1 MNIFRTFVI
10 VNNFSKFSLKMELSK
25 EILVSNFSKY
35 KKRLIT
41 YVGEQEAES
50 IIEEL
55 GGDDA
60 VMNATYA
67 NTDNTG
73 LAYEGSF
80 TETVIALT
88 VYAIKINDLLPEEKQ
103 VSKESIA
110 KVALLSQIGKVL
122 LFKPQ
127 TNDWRRKN
135 LGENYTYAELD
146 GAIRVGERSI
156 LIAMNSGV
164 KFPEFE
170 FEAMRIMDK
179 QNENADNYSKYFS
192 GTLSMV
198 IKQANE
204 MIDMINRKH

>member
-1 MNIFRTFVI
+1 
-10 VNNFSKFSLKMELSK
+10 MELSK

-67 NTDNTG
+67 NTDSTG
-73 LAYEGSF
+73 LAYDGSF

-135 LGENYTYAELD
+135 LGENYSYA
-146 GAIRVGERSI
+146 
-156 LIAMNSGV
+156 
-164 KFPEFE
+164 
-170 FEAMRIMDK
+170 
-179 QNENADNYSKYFS
+179 
-192 GTLSMV
+192 
-198 IKQANE
+198 
-204 MIDMINRKH
+204 

>member
-1 MNIFRTFVI
+1 
-10 VNNFSKFSLKMELSK
+10 MELSK

-41 YVGEQEAES
+41 YVGEQETES

-73 LAYEGSF
+73 LAYDGSF
-80 TETVIALT
+80 TETIIALT
-88 VYAIKINDLLPEEKQ
+88 VYASKINNLLPEEKQ

-146 GAIRVGERSI
+146 GAIRVSERSI

-164 KFPEFE
+164 KFTEFE

-204 MIDMINRKH
+204 MIDIINRKH

>member
-1 MNIFRTFVI
+1 
-10 VNNFSKFSLKMELSK
+10 MELSK

-67 NTDNTG
+67 NTENTG
-73 LAYEGSF
+73 LAYDGSF

-164 KFPEFE
+164 KFTEFE

-204 MIDMINRKH
+204 MIDIINRKH

>member
-1 MNIFRTFVI
+1 
-10 VNNFSKFSLKMELSK
+10 MELSK

-164 KFPEFE
+164 KFTEFE

-204 MIDMINRKH
+204 MIDIINRKH

>member
-1 MNIFRTFVI
+1 
-10 VNNFSKFSLKMELSK
+10 MELSK

-35 KKRLIT
+35 KKKLIT

-67 NTDNTG
+67 NMDNTG
-73 LAYEGSF
+73 LAYDGSF

-88 VYAIKINDLLPEEKQ
+88 VYAIKINGLLPEEKQ

-146 GAIRVGERSI
+146 GAIRVVERSI

-164 KFPEFE
+164 KFTEFE

-192 GTLSMV
+192 GALSMV

-204 MIDMINRKH
+204 MIDIINRKH

>member
-1 MNIFRTFVI
+1 
-10 VNNFSKFSLKMELSK
+10 MELSK

-35 KKRLIT
+35 KKKLIT

-67 NTDNTG
+67 NMDNTG
-73 LAYEGSF
+73 LAYDGSF

-88 VYAIKINDLLPEEKQ
+88 VYAIKINGLLPEEKQ

-164 KFPEFE
+164 KFTEFE

-204 MIDMINRKH
+204 MIDIINRKH

>member
-1 MNIFRTFVI
+1 
-10 VNNFSKFSLKMELSK
+10 MELSK

-35 KKRLIT
+35 KKKLIT
-41 YVGEQEAES
+41 YVGEQETES

-67 NTDNTG
+67 NMDNTG
-73 LAYEGSF
+73 LAYDGSF

-88 VYAIKINDLLPEEKQ
+88 VYAIKINGLLPEEKQ

-164 KFPEFE
+164 KFTEFE

>member
-1 MNIFRTFVI
+1 
-10 VNNFSKFSLKMELSK
+10 MELSK

-67 NTDNTG
+67 NMDNTG
-73 LAYEGSF
+73 LAYDGSF

-103 VSKESIA
+103 VNKESIA

-135 LGENYTYAELD
+135 LGENYSYAELD

-164 KFPEFE
+164 KFTEFE

-192 GTLSMV
+192 GTLSMI

-204 MIDMINRKH
+204 MIDIINRKH

>member
-1 MNIFRTFVI
+1 
-10 VNNFSKFSLKMELSK
+10 MELSK

-41 YVGEQEAES
+41 YVGEQEAKS

-67 NTDNTG
+67 NTENTG
-73 LAYEGSF
+73 LAYDGSF

-164 KFPEFE
+164 KFTEFE

-204 MIDMINRKH
+204 MIDIINRKH

>member
-1 MNIFRTFVI
+1 
-10 VNNFSKFSLKMELSK
+10 MELSK

-67 NTDNTG
+67 NMENTG
-73 LAYEGSF
+73 LAYDGSF

-135 LGENYTYAELD
+135 LGEKYTYTELD

-164 KFPEFE
+164 KFTEFE

-204 MIDMINRKH
+204 MIDIINRQH

>member
-1 MNIFRTFVI
+1 
-10 VNNFSKFSLKMELSK
+10 MELSK

-60 VMNATYA
+60 VINATYA
-67 NTDNTG
+67 NTENTG
-73 LAYEGSF
+73 LAYDGSF

-88 VYAIKINDLLPEEKQ
+88 VYAIKINELLPEEKQ

-110 KVALLSQIGKVL
+110 KVALLSQIGKVQ

-164 KFPEFE
+164 KFTEFE

-204 MIDMINRKH
+204 MIDIINRKH

>member
-1 MNIFRTFVI
+1 
-10 VNNFSKFSLKMELSK
+10 MELSK

-35 KKRLIT
+35 KKKLIT
-41 YVGEQEAES
+41 YVGEQETES

-67 NTDNTG
+67 NMDNTG
-73 LAYEGSF
+73 LAYDGSF

-88 VYAIKINDLLPEEKQ
+88 VYAIKINGLLPEEKQ

-135 LGENYTYAELD
+135 LGENYSYAELD

-164 KFPEFE
+164 KFTEFE

-192 GTLSMV
+192 GTLSMI

-204 MIDMINRKH
+204 MIDIINRKH

>member
-1 MNIFRTFVI
+1 
-10 VNNFSKFSLKMELSK
+10 MELSK

-41 YVGEQEAES
+41 YVGEQETES

-73 LAYEGSF
+73 LAYDGSF
-80 TETVIALT
+80 TETIIALT
-88 VYAIKINDLLPEEKQ
+88 EYAIKINNLLPEEKQ

-146 GAIRVGERSI
+146 GAIRVSERSI

-164 KFPEFE
+164 KFTEFE

-204 MIDMINRKH
+204 MIDIINRKH

>member
-1 MNIFRTFVI
+1 
-10 VNNFSKFSLKMELSK
+10 MELSN

-35 KKRLIT
+35 KKRLVA
-41 YVGEQEAES
+41 YVGEQEAAS

-55 GGDDA
+55 GGEDA

-67 NTDNTG
+67 NTENTG
-73 LAYEGSF
+73 LAYNGSF
-80 TETVIALT
+80 TETIIALT
-88 VYAIKINDLLPEEKQ
+88 VYAIKINDLLPQEKQ
-103 VSKESIA
+103 ASKESIA

-127 TNDWRRKN
+127 DNEWRKKN

-164 KFPEFE
+164 KFTELE

-192 GTLSMV
+192 GTLSTV

-204 MIDMINRKH
+204 IIDLIHRKK

>member
-1 MNIFRTFVI
+1 
-10 VNNFSKFSLKMELSK
+10 MELSK

-67 NTDNTG
+67 NMENTG
-73 LAYEGSF
+73 LAYDGSF

-127 TNDWRRKN
+127 TNDWRSKN
-135 LGENYTYAELD
+135 LGEKYTYTELD

-164 KFPEFE
+164 KFTEFE

-204 MIDMINRKH
+204 MIDIINRKH

>member
-1 MNIFRTFVI
+1 
-10 VNNFSKFSLKMELSK
+10 MELSK

-67 NTDNTG
+67 NMENTG
-73 LAYEGSF
+73 LAYDGSF

-127 TNDWRRKN
+127 TNDWRSKN
-135 LGENYTYAELD
+135 LGEKYTYTELD

-164 KFPEFE
+164 KFTEFE

-192 GTLSMV
+192 GALSMV

-204 MIDMINRKH
+204 MIDIINRKH

>member
-1 MNIFRTFVI
+1 
-10 VNNFSKFSLKMELSK
+10 MELSK

-41 YVGEQEAES
+41 YVGEQETES

-73 LAYEGSF
+73 LAYDGSF

-135 LGENYTYAELD
+135 LGENYSYAELD

-164 KFPEFE
+164 KFTEFE

-204 MIDMINRKH
+204 MIDIINRKH

>member
-1 MNIFRTFVI
+1 
-10 VNNFSKFSLKMELSK
+10 MEFSK

-73 LAYEGSF
+73 LAYDGSF

-127 TNDWRRKN
+127 TNEWRRKN
-135 LGENYTYAELD
+135 LGENYSYTELD

-164 KFPEFE
+164 KFTEFE

-204 MIDMINRKH
+204 MIDIINRKH

>member
-1 MNIFRTFVI
+1 
-10 VNNFSKFSLKMELSK
+10 MELSK

-35 KKRLIT
+35 KKKLIT
-41 YVGEQEAES
+41 YVGEQETES

-67 NTDNTG
+67 NMDNTG
-73 LAYEGSF
+73 LAYDGSF

-88 VYAIKINDLLPEEKQ
+88 VYAIKINGLLPEEKQ

-127 TNDWRRKN
+127 TNDWRKKN

-156 LIAMNSGV
+156 LIAMNAGV
-164 KFPEFE
+164 KFTEFE

-179 QNENADNYSKYFS
+179 QNENSDNYSKYFS

>member
-1 MNIFRTFVI
+1 MNIFRTFVV

-35 KKRLIT
+35 KKKLIT

-67 NTDNTG
+67 NMDNTG
-73 LAYEGSF
+73 LAYDGSF

-88 VYAIKINDLLPEEKQ
+88 VYAIKINGLLPEEKQ

-164 KFPEFE
+164 KFTEFE

-192 GTLSMV
+192 GALSMV

-204 MIDMINRKH
+204 MIDIINRKH

>member
-1 MNIFRTFVI
+1 
-10 VNNFSKFSLKMELSK
+10 
-25 EILVSNFSKY
+25 
-35 KKRLIT
+35 
-41 YVGEQEAES
+41 
-50 IIEEL
+50 
-55 GGDDA
+55 
-60 VMNATYA
+60 MNATYA
-67 NTDNTG
+67 NMDNTG
-73 LAYEGSF
+73 LAYDGSF

-88 VYAIKINDLLPEEKQ
+88 VYAIKINGLLPEEKQ

-164 KFPEFE
+164 KFTEFE

-192 GTLSMV
+192 GALSMV

-204 MIDMINRKH
+204 MIDIINRKH

>member
-1 MNIFRTFVI
+1 
-10 VNNFSKFSLKMELSK
+10 MELSK

-67 NTDNTG
+67 NTENTG
-73 LAYEGSF
+73 LAYDGSF

-88 VYAIKINDLLPEEKQ
+88 VYAIKINELLPEEKQ

-164 KFPEFE
+164 KFTEFE

-204 MIDMINRKH
+204 MIDIINRKH

>member
-1 MNIFRTFVI
+1 
-10 VNNFSKFSLKMELSK
+10 MELSK

-35 KKRLIT
+35 KKKLIT

-67 NTDNTG
+67 NMDNTG
-73 LAYEGSF
+73 LAYDGSF

-88 VYAIKINDLLPEEKQ
+88 VYAIKINELLPEEKQ

-164 KFPEFE
+164 KFTEFE

-192 GTLSMV
+192 GALSMV

-204 MIDMINRKH
+204 MIDIINRKH

>member
-1 MNIFRTFVI
+1 MNIFRIFVI

-67 NTDNTG
+67 NMDNTG
-73 LAYEGSF
+73 LAYDGSF

-135 LGENYTYAELD
+135 LGENYSYAELD

-164 KFPEFE
+164 KFTEFE

-204 MIDMINRKH
+204 MIDIINRKH

>member
-1 MNIFRTFVI
+1 
-10 VNNFSKFSLKMELSK
+10 MELSK

-41 YVGEQEAES
+41 YVGEQETES

-73 LAYEGSF
+73 LAYDGSF

-88 VYAIKINDLLPEEKQ
+88 VYAIKINNLLPEEKQ

-146 GAIRVGERSI
+146 GAIRVSERSI

-164 KFPEFE
+164 KFTEFE

-204 MIDMINRKH
+204 MIDIINRKH

>member
-1 MNIFRTFVI
+1 
-10 VNNFSKFSLKMELSK
+10 MELSK

-41 YVGEQEAES
+41 YVGEREAES

-67 NTDNTG
+67 NTENTG
-73 LAYEGSF
+73 LAYDGSF

-88 VYAIKINDLLPEEKQ
+88 VYAIKINELLPEEKQ

-164 KFPEFE
+164 KFTEFE

-204 MIDMINRKH
+204 MIDIINRKH

>member
-1 MNIFRTFVI
+1 
-10 VNNFSKFSLKMELSK
+10 MELSK

-41 YVGEQEAES
+41 YVGEQETES
-50 IIEEL
+50 ITEEL

-73 LAYEGSF
+73 LAYDGSF

-88 VYAIKINDLLPEEKQ
+88 VYAIKINNLLPEEKQ

-146 GAIRVGERSI
+146 GAIRVSERSI

-164 KFPEFE
+164 KFTEFE

-204 MIDMINRKH
+204 MIDIINRKH

>member
-1 MNIFRTFVI
+1 
-10 VNNFSKFSLKMELSK
+10 MELSK

-73 LAYEGSF
+73 LAYDGSF

-164 KFPEFE
+164 KFTEFE

-179 QNENADNYSKYFS
+179 QNENGDNYSKYFS

-204 MIDMINRKH
+204 MIEVIKRKQQ

>member
-1 MNIFRTFVI
+1 
-10 VNNFSKFSLKMELSK
+10 MELSK

-41 YVGEQEAES
+41 YVGEREAES

-67 NTDNTG
+67 NTENTG
-73 LAYEGSF
+73 LAYDGSF

-88 VYAIKINDLLPEEKQ
+88 VYAIKINNLLPEEKQ

-135 LGENYTYAELD
+135 LGENYSYAELD
-146 GAIRVGERSI
+146 GAIRVGERSM

-164 KFPEFE
+164 KFTEFE

-192 GTLSMV
+192 GALSMV

-204 MIDMINRKH
+204 MIDIINRKH

>member
-1 MNIFRTFVI
+1 
-10 VNNFSKFSLKMELSK
+10 MELSK

-41 YVGEQEAES
+41 YVGEQETES

-67 NTDNTG
+67 NMDNTG
-73 LAYEGSF
+73 LAYDGSF

-88 VYAIKINDLLPEEKQ
+88 VYAIKINGLLPEEKQ

-164 KFPEFE
+164 KFTEFE

-204 MIDMINRKH
+204 MIDIINRKH

>member
-1 MNIFRTFVI
+1 
-10 VNNFSKFSLKMELSK
+10 MELSK
-25 EILVSNFSKY
+25 EILVSYFSKY

-55 GGDDA
+55 GGDNA

-67 NTDNTG
+67 NTENTG
-73 LAYEGSF
+73 LAYDGSF

-164 KFPEFE
+164 KFTEFE

-179 QNENADNYSKYFS
+179 QNENGDNYSKYFS

-204 MIDMINRKH
+204 MIEVIKRKQQ

>member
-1 MNIFRTFVI
+1 
-10 VNNFSKFSLKMELSK
+10 MELSK
-25 EILVSNFSKY
+25 ESLVRNFSKY
-35 KKRLIT
+35 KKKLIT
-41 YVGEQEAES
+41 YVGEQETES
-50 IIEEL
+50 IIEAL

-67 NTDNTG
+67 HMDNPG
-73 LAYEGSF
+73 LAYDGSF

-88 VYAIKINDLLPEEKQ
+88 VYAIKINGLLPEEKQ

-164 KFPEFE
+164 KFTEFE

-192 GTLSMV
+192 GALSMV

-204 MIDMINRKH
+204 MIDIINRKH

>member
-1 MNIFRTFVI
+1 
-10 VNNFSKFSLKMELSK
+10 MELSQ

-35 KKRLIT
+35 KKKLIT

-67 NTDNTG
+67 NMDNTG
-73 LAYEGSF
+73 LAYDGSF

-88 VYAIKINDLLPEEKQ
+88 VYAIKINELLPEEKQ

-146 GAIRVGERSI
+146 GDIRVGERSI

-164 KFPEFE
+164 KFTEFE

-192 GTLSMV
+192 GALSMV

-204 MIDMINRKH
+204 MIDIINRKH

>member
-1 MNIFRTFVI
+1 
-10 VNNFSKFSLKMELSK
+10 MELSK

-35 KKRLIT
+35 KKKLIT

-67 NTDNTG
+67 NMDNTG
-73 LAYEGSF
+73 LAYDGSF

-88 VYAIKINDLLPEEKQ
+88 VYAIKINGLLPEEKQ

-164 KFPEFE
+164 KFTEFE

-192 GTLSMV
+192 GALSMV

-204 MIDMINRKH
+204 MIDIINKSDIILYQFAKTVSHFYK

>member
-1 MNIFRTFVI
+1 
-10 VNNFSKFSLKMELSK
+10 MELSK

-73 LAYEGSF
+73 LAYDGSF

-164 KFPEFE
+164 KFTEFE

>member
-164 KFPEFE
+164 KFTEFE

-192 GTLSMV
+192 GALSMV

-204 MIDMINRKH
+204 MIDIINRKH